1 MNRTVA
7 GLLLLI
13 LIGSLQL
20 LGMAFPRQAT
30 WGFHGLAYLPLVAQL
45 LFLGGSL
52 TLVLL
57 YLFRPGVWPS
67 WDRAVVRAVDGRS
80 WLFLTLGV
88 MFLAGFLFLRFPIM
102 SLAYGDARNMAAW
115 HGANERFDWRWITD
129 VFSPRLLDQKE
140 ALTIAVH
147 RLAAHFLHMDIEAAY
162 RLISALSGVLF
173 VGGWMWLLKTTS
185 RLRDALLPLLA
196 CGLLLGANQLF
207 FGQVENYPFAFLC
220 GGLFF
225 GLALRHGM
233 GRVGI
238 VPVLLAF
245 LVAFRAHAIWIL
257 VAPALPVLVAASL
270 RQRMKL
276 ADRFLAWRYLS
287 LYLGLLLLVGA
298 AGYLL
303 VCRSYRW
310 EVLPA
315 PIPAGLFLPVVPP
328 APPYHRYHVLAPAHL
343 MDLFNIVVLVA
354 APAFFLLVLL
364 VTRFRRSLTWHSVP
378 VKFGTCV
385 LVLMAA
391 FYAMVNP
398 VLSMP
403 RDWDLFSLLAL
414 PILFLLTALLADGK
428 FSPEDRG
435 LLGLTPIVA
444 GLLTLPLFLV
454 NSNAARLSQ
463 RLEDIGEY
471 AYATYY
477 SGSSVLIQMG
487 QNLDADP
494 AERLQRREATL
505 DRLHP
510 WSGGDPEY
518 GFLMAGAGDMRM
530 MRGDTTRAE
539 SLWKRSLE
547 YDPGLG
553 RTRSNLVQLSI
564 IQRRPREAI
573 EQLDRLIQDD
583 PKNVRALHQ
592 GIGVALTLGDVARFR
607 AWMARLRAVAPLDPE
622 LEKYEQFARQA
633 WPAGP

>member
-1 MNRTVA
+1 
-7 GLLLLI
+7 
-13 LIGSLQL
+13 
-20 LGMAFPRQAT
+20 
-30 WGFHGLAYLPLVAQL
+30 
-45 LFLGGSL
+45 
-52 TLVLL
+52 
-57 YLFRPGVWPS
+57 
-67 WDRAVVRAVDGRS
+67 
-80 WLFLTLGV
+80 
-88 MFLAGFLFLRFPIM
+88 
-102 SLAYGDARNMAAW
+102 
-115 HGANERFDWRWITD
+115 
-129 VFSPRLLDQKE
+129 
-140 ALTIAVH
+140 
-147 RLAAHFLHMDIEAAY
+147 
-162 RLISALSGVLF
+162 
-173 VGGWMWLLKTTS
+173 
-185 RLRDALLPLLA
+185 
-196 CGLLLGANQLF
+196 
-207 FGQVENYPFAFLC
+207 
-220 GGLFF
+220 
-225 GLALRHGM
+225 
-233 GRVGI
+233 
-238 VPVLLAF
+238 
-245 LVAFRAHAIWIL
+245 
-257 VAPALPVLVAASL
+257 
-270 RQRMKL
+270 
-276 ADRFLAWRYLS
+276 
-287 LYLGLLLLVGA
+287 
-298 AGYLL
+298 
-303 VCRSYRW
+303 
-310 EVLPA
+310 
-315 PIPAGLFLPVVPP
+315 
-328 APPYHRYHVLAPAHL
+328 VLAPAHL

-622 LEKYEQFARQA
+622 LEKYEQIQPLQQFRARVVERGAVIGLRDPLHQRIEDTVPL
-633 WPAGP
+633 PACADQGAKRRIRRVQHLLDGVGHILRGGGVTVARRLRSRGIESGIVVESGQDRRGLPLERGRRP